1 MTDHETPDLGE
12 RQRALDPRG
21 SFIVQAP
28 AGSGKTELLTQRFL
42 RLLATVESPEA
53 VVAIT
58 FTRKAAAEMRSRILS
73 ALEQG
78 GVDEPPAEAH
88 ARTTWELARAAV
100 HRDREQGWG
109 LLAFPGR
116 LRVQTIDSLCATLTR
131 QMPVISRFGGP
142 PATTENAETLY
153 REAARNTVAL
163 IESDDRWADA
173 VELLLEHLG
182 NDLVAME
189 RLLGDMLGRRDQ
201 WLPHVNG
208 IWGRDDGRALL
219 EEGLARAVESG
230 LAELVDAFPAHLADE
245 VLALGRYAAKR
256 LPEESGSPIA
266 GFATLEGFP
275 GRGAPDVHGWL
286 AVVALLLT
294 KPPGATWRKRFAATE
309 GFPAPSE
316 KGITAEE
323 KVLRREMK
331 ERAGALVDE
340 LAGHEGLEAPLDSVG
355 LLPPPRY
362 SDRQWA
368 VIASLLEVL
377 RLAAAQLRLVFQEQG
392 EVDFTE
398 VASAA
403 LEALGPTE
411 APTDLALSLDYRIEH
426 LLVDEFQ
433 DTSVTQYEL
442 LRRLTAGW
450 MPEDGR
456 TLFVVGDPMQS
467 IYRFREAE
475 VGLYLRTRGQGLGDL
490 RLEPLNLSANFR
502 SAPEIVQWVNA
513 GFARLMPRNE
523 DIAAGAVTYASAWAA
538 RPTDGQAGV
547 EIRPRLSQDSVTE
560 AADVADIVGRCL
572 VDMAGG
578 NVAVLVRARRHAV
591 AVGEALREAGVR
603 FQAVDIEGLGARPA
617 IRDLQSLTRALL
629 HPADRVA
636 WLALLRAPWC
646 GLRLADL
653 YALVRG
659 RPRAA
664 VWDLVVEPPA
674 DAGLSEDGLDR
685 LACFRRALVPLMG
698 RRRRMSLAQWVESA
712 WLRLGGPA
720 TVTGPGDLDDA
731 RVYLGLLARL
741 DRAGEPDDLDAL
753 DREVERLYASP
764 DPEADARVQIMTIHK
779 AKGLEFDAVIL
790 PGLGYQAA
798 VDRSPLMQWMEIPR
812 SDADSDLI
820 LAPIRGTG
828 AEPDPVYRYLNQL
841 DREKARYEVTRLL
854 YVAATRA
861 KRRLYLSGHA
871 DFDPDSGNPPKPRPG
886 SLLEYLWPVVEP
898 RFLDCEAP
906 PALTPEDETARP
918 APLRRLA
925 SDWRFPAPAEDLG
938 APGNSGAVETAADQD
953 VEFSWAGEVARHV
966 GTVVHRMLEA
976 VADQGVDAWGAAR
989 VAGCG
994 ALIRR
999 LLEGEGVGE
1008 EELDE
1013 AAGRVAEALVDTLA
1027 DARGRWILDGRHEN
1041 ARSEYPISGV
1051 LDGRVVNA
1059 TLDRTF
1065 VDADG
1070 TRWII
1075 DYKTGLHGGG
1085 DREGFLQREQE
1096 RYRPQLERYRRL
1108 MRALEQ
1114 RPVRIALY
1122 FPLMQAWR
1130 EYD

>member
-1 MTDHETPDLGE
+1 MTDHAIPDLHE
-12 RQRALDPRG
+12 RERALDPRG

-78 GVDEPPAEAH
+78 AGGEPPAEAH
-88 ARTTWELARAAV
+88 ARTTWELARAAWR
-100 HRDREQGWG
+100 RDREQGWG

-142 PATTENAETLY
+142 PATAENAETLY

-163 IESDDRWADA
+163 IESEDRWADA
-173 VELLLEHLG
+173 VGLLLEHLG
-182 NDLVAME
+182 NDLTAVE
-189 RLLGDMLGRRDQ
+189 RLLGEMLGRRDQ
-201 WLPHVNG
+201 WLPHVNDV
-208 IWGRDDGRALL
+208 WGRDDGRALL

-230 LAELVDAFPAHLADE
+230 LGDVVDAFPAHLAEE
-245 VLALGRYAAKR
+245 VLALGRYAAER
-256 LPEESGSPIA
+256 LPEESGSPIG
-266 GFATLEGFP
+266 GFGSLDCFP
-275 GRGAPDVHGWL
+275 GRSASDVQGWL
-286 AVVALLLT
+286 AVAALLLT
-294 KPPGATWRKRFAATE
+294 KPPGASWRKRFAATE

-316 KGITAEE
+316 KGIGAEE
-323 KVLRREMK
+323 KALRREMK
-331 ERAGALVDE
+331 ERAGTLVDG
-340 LAGHEGLEAPLDSVG
+340 LVGHESLEALLESVR

-362 SDRQWA
+362 SDEQWA
-368 VIASLLEVL
+368 IIASLLEVL
-377 RLAAAQLRLVFQEQG
+377 RLAAGELRLVFQEQG

-398 VASAA
+398 VATAA
-403 LEALGPTE
+403 LEALGPPE

-433 DTSVTQYEL
+433 DTSVPQYEL

-475 VGLYLRTRGQGLGDL
+475 VGLYLRARGQGLGDL
-490 RLEPLNLSANFR
+490 RLQPLNLSANFR
-502 SAPEIVQWVNA
+502 SAPEIVEWVNA
-513 GFARLMPRNE
+513 GFAQLMPRNE
-523 DIAAGAVTYASAWAA
+523 DIAAGAVTYAPAWAA
-538 RPTDGQAGV
+538 RPADEQAGV
-547 EIRPRLSQDSVTE
+547 EIRPRLVRDSAAE
-560 AADVADIVGRCL
+560 ALDVAEIVSRCL
-572 VDMAGG
+572 AEIPGG
-578 NVAVLVRARRHAV
+578 TVAVLVRARSHAV
-591 AVGEALREAGVR
+591 AVGEALREASVR
-603 FQAVDIEGLGARPA
+603 FQAVDIEGLGGRPVV
-617 IRDLQSLTRALL
+617 RDLQSLTRALL

-646 GLRLADL
+646 GLALADL
-653 YALVRG
+653 YALVQG

-674 DAGLSEDGLDR
+674 DAGLSGDALDR
-685 LACFRRALVPLMG
+685 LERFRRALMPLMC
-698 RRRRMSLAQWVESA
+698 RRRRMGLAQWVEST

-720 TVTGPGDLDDA
+720 TVSGPGDLDDA
-731 RVYLGLLARL
+731 RVYLGLLSRL
-741 DRAGEPDDLDAL
+741 DRAGEPDDLEAL
-753 DREVERLYASP
+753 DREVERLYAGP

-790 PGLGYQAA
+790 PGLGYRAA

-812 SDADSDLI
+812 SEADADLI

-898 RFLDCEAP
+898 HFLACEAP
-906 PALTPEDETARP
+906 PAVTPQNDAP
-918 APLRRLA
+918 SAAPLRRLA
-925 SDWRFPAPAEDLG
+925 TGWRAPAPPEDLG
-938 APGNSGAVETAADQD
+938 APGSTGAMETVADQD

-976 VADQGVDAWGAAR
+976 VAGQGLEAWDAAR
-989 VAGCG
+989 VARSR

-999 LLEGEGVGE
+999 LLEGEGVAA
-1008 EELDE
+1008 EELD
-1013 AAGRVAEALVDTLA
+1013 GGVDRVAEALLDTLA

-1065 VDADG
+1065 VDAEG

-1075 DYKTGLHGGG
+1075 DYKTGVHGGG

-1096 RYRPQLERYRRL
+1096 RYRPQLDRYRRL
-1108 MRALEQ
+1108 MRALES
-1114 RPVRIALY
+1114 RPVKIALY